1 MRQLATLELPAA
13 RKVRSIARTALWR
26 RGDKALI
33 VAVATLSAFGLVM
46 VFSASEVQGW
56 LWFRN
61 AAYYFERQ
69 LLWLVLGLALLWIGA
84 RVDYHRLRPIAGPL
98 AALTVALLILVLLPH
113 FGVEA
118 YGARRWLMVG
128 PLGMQPAELA
138 KATTI
143 IFMAVW
149 LERHRDRLS
158 SLEDGVVPFLALL
171 GLVTVLIILERD
183 LGTTLIVASI
193 LLAQFLV
200 AGGKKRH
207 LLLLLVVV
215 GLAAFVVIRMEPYRL
230 HRIMAFLDPWADP
243 LNTGFQ
249 SIQSLLALGSGG
261 IFGVGLGQ
269 SIQKYQWLPF
279 AHTDFIYAIVGEE
292 TGLIGT
298 TAVLSLFALFT
309 YRGYRIAL
317 KAPDAFGSLL
327 ACGVTTWVAFQAL
340 INIAAV
346 TVTLPTTGIPLPFI
360 SYGGSSLA
368 ITLLSV
374 GILMNVAMQGEKV
387 GWIRHAR
394 IDLGRRNGRTLVP
407 GDRGRS
413 SPRPDRP

>member
-1 MRQLATLELPAA
+1 MRSATTLELPAA
-13 RKVRSIARTALWR
+13 RRSRSLSGSALWR

-33 VAVATLSAFGLVM
+33 IAVATLAAFGLVM

-61 AAYYFERQ
+61 ASYYFERQ
-69 LLWLVLGLALLWIGA
+69 LVWLALGLVLLWVGA
-84 RVDYHRLRPIAGPL
+84 RVDYHRLRPLAGPIG
-98 AALTVALLILVLLPH
+98 ALSLALLVLVLLPH
-113 FGVEA
+113 VGVEA
-118 YGARRWLMVG
+118 YGARRWLQLG
-128 PLGMQPAELA
+128 PIGMQPAELA
-138 KATTI
+138 KAGTI
-143 IFMAVW
+143 LFMAVW
-149 LERHRDRLS
+149 LERHRERLS
-158 SLEDGVVPFLALL
+158 SLEDGVAPFLALMA
-171 GLVTVLIILERD
+171 LVTGLIILERD
-183 LGTTLIVASI
+183 LGTTLIVAAI
-193 LLAQFLV
+193 LLSQFLV
-200 AGGKKRH
+200 AGGQKRH
-207 LLLLLVVV
+207 VLLLSVIIALSAYL
-215 GLAAFVVIRMEPYRL
+215 FIRMEPYRL
-230 HRIMAFLDPWADP
+230 HRLMAFLNPWADP

-279 AHTDFIYAIVGEE
+279 AHTDFIFAIVGEE

-309 YRGYRIAL
+309 YRGYRVAL

-368 ITLLSV
+368 ITMLAV

-387 GWIRHAR
+387 GWIRHAS
-394 IDLGRRNGRTLVP
+394 IDLGRRHGGACVP
-407 GDRGRS
+407 GDRGRA
-413 SPRPDRP
+413 SPVAERS

>member
-1 MRQLATLELPAA
+1 MRSATTLELPAA
-13 RKVRSIARTALWR
+13 RRSRSLSGSALWR

-33 VAVATLSAFGLVM
+33 IAVATLAAFGLVM

-61 AAYYFERQ
+61 ASYYFERQ
-69 LLWLVLGLALLWIGA
+69 LVWLALGLVLLWVGA
-84 RVDYHRLRPIAGPL
+84 RVDYHRLRPLAGPIG
-98 AALTVALLILVLLPH
+98 ALSLALLVLVLLPH
-113 FGVEA
+113 VGVEA
-118 YGARRWLMVG
+118 YGARRWLQLG
-128 PLGMQPAELA
+128 PIGMQPAELA
-138 KATTI
+138 KAGTI
-143 IFMAVW
+143 LFMAVW
-149 LERHRDRLS
+149 LERHRERLS
-158 SLEDGVVPFLALL
+158 SLEDGVAPFLALMA
-171 GLVTVLIILERD
+171 LVTGLIILERD
-183 LGTTLIVASI
+183 LGTTLIVAAI
-193 LLAQFLV
+193 LLSQFLV
-200 AGGKKRH
+200 AGGQKRH
-207 LLLLLVVV
+207 VLLLAVIIALSAYL
-215 GLAAFVVIRMEPYRL
+215 FIRMEPYRL
-230 HRIMAFLDPWADP
+230 HRLMAFLNPWADP

-279 AHTDFIYAIVGEE
+279 AHTDFIFAIVGEE

-309 YRGYRIAL
+309 YRGYRVAL

-368 ITLLSV
+368 ITMLAV

-387 GWIRHAR
+387 GWIRHAS
-394 IDLGRRNGRTLVP
+394 IDLGRRHGGACVP
-407 GDRGRS
+407 GDRGRA
-413 SPRPDRP
+413 SPVAERS